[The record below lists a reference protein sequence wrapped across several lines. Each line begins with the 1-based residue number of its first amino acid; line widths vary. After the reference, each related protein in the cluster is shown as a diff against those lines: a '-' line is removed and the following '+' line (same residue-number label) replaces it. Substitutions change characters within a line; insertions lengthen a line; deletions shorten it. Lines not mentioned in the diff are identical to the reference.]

1 MSGLLLISYIR
12 PNKHTNLTL
21 SLQNNHAKNQKP
33 KIKNQLLT

>member
-1 MSGLLLISYIR
+1 MDWFLFDIGLR
-12 PNKHTNLTL
+12 HERVKPTR